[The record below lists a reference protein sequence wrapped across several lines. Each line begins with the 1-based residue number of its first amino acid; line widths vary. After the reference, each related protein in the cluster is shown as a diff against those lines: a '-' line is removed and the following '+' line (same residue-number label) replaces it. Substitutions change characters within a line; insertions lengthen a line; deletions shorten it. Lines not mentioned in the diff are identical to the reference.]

1 MFILNLY
8 MKKLLK
14 KISSRFSTFNF
25 PSFVKTSAGRQFSVL
40 QKGFTLIELL
50 IVVAIIAAL
59 AIAVFVAL
67 NPAQRLKDA
76 KDARR
81 TADADTILTAIHAS
95 IVDTKGA
102 LPTGLTTSMAETQL
116 GTGATGC
123 AIATGGCAVVATA
136 CVDLATPLVKYLKS
150 MPIDPSGGTT
160 YTATK
165 TGYSVA
171 VDANNIVT
179 IRACGTEG
187 TTNIYVSR

>member
-50 IVVAIIAAL
+50 IVIAIIAAL

-67 NPAQRLKDA
+67 DPATRIKQA

-95 IVDTKGA
+95 IVDSKGT
-102 LPTGLTTSMAETQL
+102 LPTGLSTSMVEKQL
-116 GTGATGC
+116 GTAVTGC
-123 AIATGGCAVVATA
+123 IIATG
-136 CVDLATPLVKYLKS
+136 
-150 MPIDPSGGTT
+150 
-160 YTATK
+160 
-165 TGYSVA
+165 
-171 VDANNIVT
+171 
-179 IRACGTEG
+179 
-187 TTNIYVSR
+187 

>member
-1 MFILNLY
+1 

-14 KISSRFSTFNF
+14 KLPAKLSTFN
-25 PSFVKTSAGRQFSVL
+25 SQFSIL

-50 IVVAIIAAL
+50 IVIAIIAAL

-102 LPTGLTTSMAETQL
+102 LPTGLTTSMLETQL
-116 GTGATGC
+116 GTGVAADCSPVT
-123 AIATGGCAVVATA
+123 TGGCSVAASTA
-136 CVDLATPLVKYLKS
+136 CVNLATPLAKYLKS
-150 MPIDPSGGTT
+150 MPIDPTGGTT
-160 YTATK
+160 FTALK
-165 TGYSVA
+165 TGYSVT

-179 IRACGTEG
+179 IKACGVEG
-187 TTNIYVSR
+187 TTNISVSR

>member
-1 MFILNLY
+1 

-14 KISSRFSTFNF
+14 KLPTKSSI
-25 PSFVKTSAGRQFSVL
+25 L
-40 QKGFTLIELL
+40 QKGFIQHQLQRSGAGFTLIELL
-50 IVVAIIAAL
+50 IVVAIISAL

-95 IVDTKGA
+95 IVDTKGS
-102 LPTGLTTSMAETQL
+102 LPAGLTTSMAETQL
-116 GTGATGC
+116 GTGVSGC
-123 AIATGGCAVVATA
+123 AIATGGCTVVAAA
-136 CVDLATPLVKYLKS
+136 CVDLTTPLAKYLKS
-150 MPIDPSGGTT
+150 IPIDPSGGTT
-160 YTATK
+160 YTAVK

-187 TTNIYVSR
+187 TTNIFVSR

>member
-1 MFILNLY
+1 MFILNIY

-14 KISSRFSTFNF
+14 KISGHLSYLISHLSSR
-25 PSFVKTSAGRQFSVL
+25 
-40 QKGFTLIELL
+40 KGFTLIELL
-50 IVVAIIAAL
+50 IVIAIIAAL

-67 NPAQRLKDA
+67 DPATRIKDA

-150 MPIDPSGGTT
+150 
-160 YTATK
+160 
-165 TGYSVA
+165 
-171 VDANNIVT
+171 
-179 IRACGTEG
+179 
-187 TTNIYVSR
+187 

>member
-1 MFILNLY
+1 MLSI
-8 MKKLLK
+8 KRK
-14 KISSRFSTFNF
+14 
-25 PSFVKTSAGRQFSVL
+25 Q

-102 LPTGLTTSMAETQL
+102 LPTGLTTGMAETQL
-116 GTGATGC
+116 GTGVTGC

-136 CVDLATPLVKYLKS
+136 CADLSTSLVKYLKS
-150 MPIDPSGGTT
+150 IPIDPSGAAT
-160 YTATK
+160 YTSAK
-165 TGYSVA
+165 TGYSVT
-171 VDANNIVT
+171 VDTNNIVT
-179 IRACGTEG
+179 IKACGVEG
-187 TTNIYVSR
+187 ATNISVSR